1 MDLDF
6 LSNAAPWALAHD
18 ALKAIGVAVAV
29 LAGLAFVNLGFLLP
43 GLCTWLD
50 GSHASAGG
58 GYVEFGPEERPT
70 ISAPVPRHV
79 ASPRAALDQQWPT
92 RSFTWRQ

>member
-1 MDLDF
+1 MVLDVVF
-6 LSNAAPWALAHD
+6 SAAPWALAHD

-29 LAGLAFVNLGFLLP
+29 LAALAFVNLGILLP

-50 GSHASAGG
+50 GSHASANG
-58 GYVEFGPEERPT
+58 GYMEFGPEERPT
-70 ISAPVPRHV
+70 ISAPAPRHEV
-79 ASPRAALDQQWPT
+79 ALDQPWAT

>member
-1 MDLDF
+1 MVLDVVF
-6 LSNAAPWALAHD
+6 SAAPWPLAHD

-29 LAGLAFVNLGFLLP
+29 LAALAFVNPGFLLP

-50 GSHASAGG
+50 GSHASANG

-70 ISAPVPRHV
+70 ISAPAPCHV
-79 ASPRAALDQQWPT
+79 ASSRADLGQKWAT
-92 RSFTWRQ
+92 GSYTWRQ